1 MKTLRAGL
9 ARLGGLFH
17 RDSRDRD
24 LSEELAGHVALHM
37 DDNLRRGMTP
47 EEARRDARIR
57 LGGVESVKENV
68 REQRGFPVI
77 DSFLRD
83 VRYSLRG
90 LRRDRAFTL
99 TAIAML
105 ALAIGLNVTVFAVMN
120 TMLFR
125 GFPLVQRNDRL
136 LYMQEQYRSGSG
148 SIAYLDFEDWRAQAH
163 SFEGM
168 TFVAEKSIS
177 VTYGEGHSVDASA
190 FTVSTN
196 AFGLLRVKPALGRDF
211 VPADE
216 ASGAAPVVILNHRFW
231 ESRFGG
237 RRDVV
242 GASVLVDK
250 APATVIGVMPEGFDF
265 PTQFDVWMPYMRSP
279 EAQQRGPTSG
289 AFLAFGRLRDGANVP
304 EARAELEAIN
314 LRLGAAYPATN
325 RGVVPSLATYS
336 QSFIGPDAPII
347 YGSLWAAAWFV
358 LLIAC
363 ANLANLTVARTVG
376 RRSDFSTRIALG
388 AGRGRMM
395 RQIFV
400 ESLTLTSVA
409 GVLGWWIAKWG
420 VRTWAV
426 ETASIYQILDYT
438 LDAGTLAYLVAISLA
453 AAILFALAPMGRV
466 LQIGVN
472 SSLKSD
478 APGVTQGL
486 RGKHLAAVLV
496 AGQMA
501 LAIVLLSGAG
511 VLVRSLMN
519 VAGANTGV
527 RDPENVLVGVLSLP
541 SEKYPSPA
549 ISLGYVDRFEAK
561 VRAIPGIKDESVASR
576 FPVYGVNPRT
586 FEIEGRPNPPEGG
599 EAVQF
604 LSVGSDY
611 FRVLGASAI
620 SGREFND
627 RDRTV
632 SLPVAIVNQS
642 FAARYS
648 PREQALGRRL
658 RSADRN
664 KPSEWLTVVGVV
676 PNIMQGDPTRRQFKP
691 LVYLPFRQ
699 APTPRAV
706 YFLLRTGV
714 PPGRVAKDVRAEIG
728 KLDPDVILKKF
739 TTLKASLAFDPDQMD
754 RAHSE
759 MGKYAGVAPIFALMA
774 LLLAAVGLYAV
785 IAHSVS
791 QRTKEI
797 GVRQAIGATAEQVRT
812 MILRE
817 GMLPVAIGL
826 VVGLG
831 SSFAVNRILQS
842 QLVGVSPYDVATMT
856 AAPVILIVVAF
867 LACRIPARRA
877 MRTVPAIALRYE

>member
-1 MKTLRAGL
+1 MRQVWIRFLSLFKKRDLDREFDDEADSHIGL
-9 ARLGGLFH
+9 ATEDYMQRGMPLVEAQRMARVKFGAIEASKDAH
-17 RDSRDRD
+17 RDSRGLPWIEGLLYD
-24 LSEELAGHVALHM
+24 L
-37 DDNLRRGMTP
+37 RFT
-47 EEARRDARIR
+47 
-57 LGGVESVKENV
+57 
-68 REQRGFPVI
+68 F
-77 DSFLRD
+77 
-83 VRYSLRG
+83 RG
-90 LRRDRAFTL
+90 LRRDRAFAL
-99 TAIAML
+99 TAIVTL
-105 ALAIGLNVTVFAVMN
+105 AFAIGLNVTVFAVMN

-136 LYMQEQYRSGSG
+136 VYIQEQYPSGTG
-148 SIAYLDFEDWRAQAH
+148 NITYLDFEDWRAQAH

-168 TFVAEKSIS
+168 AFVGEKNIS
-177 VTYGEGHSVDASA
+177 LSYGEGRSTDATA

-196 AFGLLRVKPALGRDF
+196 VFGLLGVKPPLGRDF
-211 VPADE
+211 VLADE
-216 ASGAAPVVILNHRFW
+216 ASGAASVVILNHRFW

-237 RRDVV
+237 RPDVI
-242 GASVLVDK
+242 GTSVLINK

-265 PTQFDVWMPYMRSP
+265 PTQFDVWMPYMRGP
-279 EAQQRGPTSG
+279 EVNRRAPE
-289 AFLAFGRLRDGANVP
+289 AFLAVGRLRDGANLQ
-304 EARAELEAIN
+304 EARAELETIN
-314 LRLGAAYPATN
+314 HRLEAAYPATN

-347 YGSLWAAAWFV
+347 YGSLWVAAWFV

-376 RRSDFSTRIALG
+376 RWRDFSIRIALG

-438 LDAGTLAYLVAISLA
+438 LDSGTLAYLVAISLA
-453 AAILFALAPMGRV
+453 SAILFSLAPMGRV

-472 SSLKSD
+472 SALKSD
-478 APGVTQGL
+478 APGVTRDV

-519 VAGANTGV
+519 VVSANTGV
-527 RDPENVLVGVLSLP
+527 GDPEHVLVGLLSWP
-541 SEKYPSPA
+541 SEKFPSLA
-549 ISLGYVDRFEAK
+549 ATLGYVDRFEAK
-561 VRAIPGIKDESVASR
+561 VRTIPGIVDESVASNI
-576 FPVYGVNPRT
+576 PVNFGTQRA

-604 LSVGSDY
+604 LRIGPDY
-611 FRVLGASAI
+611 FRVVEAPAI
-620 SGREFND
+620 SGRDFND
-627 RDRTV
+627 GDRTAT
-632 SLPVAIVNQS
+632 LPVAIVNQS
-642 FAARYS
+642 FAARYW
-648 PREQALGRRL
+648 PREQPLGKRL
-658 RSADRN
+658 RYIDRK
-664 KPSEWLTVVGVV
+664 KPAEWLTVVGVV
-676 PNIMQGDPTRRQFKP
+676 PNIMQGDATRRQFKP

-699 APTPRAV
+699 APTV
-706 YFLLRTGV
+706 LGVNFLLRTGV
-714 PPGRVAKDVRAEIG
+714 PPEQVAQDVRAEIQ
-728 KLDPDVILKKF
+728 KLDPDVTLKKF
-739 TTLKASLAFDPDQMD
+739 TTLKASFGFDPGRMD

-759 MGKYAGVAPIFALMA
+759 MGKYAAVAPIFAVMA

-797 GVRQAIGATAEQVRT
+797 GVRMAIGAAAEDIRRMV
-812 MILRE
+812 LRDA
-817 GMLPVAIGL
+817 MWPVAIGMIL
-826 VVGLG
+826 GLAASLG
-831 SSFAVNRILQS
+831 VNRILQS
-842 QLVGVSPYDVATMT
+842 QLVGVSPYDPITM
-856 AAPVILIVVAF
+856 ACAPVVLILVAL
-867 LACRIPARRA
+867 LASQIPARRA
-877 MRTVPAIALRYE
+877 MRVDPVVTLRQV

>member
-1 MKTLRAGL
+1 MKTLRAVL
-9 ARLGGLFH
+9 ARLSGLFN

-24 LSEELAGHVALHM
+24 LSEELASHVALHM
-37 DDNLRRGMTP
+37 DDNLRSGMTP
-47 EEARRDARIR
+47 EEARRAARIR
-57 LGGVESVKENV
+57 LGGVESVKETV

-99 TAIAML
+99 TAIVTL
-105 ALAIGLNVTVFAVMN
+105 ALAIGLNVTVFAVMD

-125 GFPLVQRNDRL
+125 GYPLVQGNDRL
-136 LYMQEQYRSGSG
+136 VYIQEHYPSGTCC
-148 SIAYLDFEDWRAQAH
+148 ITYLDFEDWRAQAH

-168 TFVAEKSIS
+168 AFVGETSIS
-177 VTYGEGHSVDASA
+177 VTYGYGRSVDASA

-196 AFGLLRVKPALGRDF
+196 AFGLLGVKPALGRDF

-231 ESRFGG
+231 ESQFGG

-242 GASVLVDK
+242 GTSVLVNK
-250 APATVIGVMPEGFDF
+250 AHATVIGVMPEGFDF
-265 PTQFDVWMPYMRSP
+265 PTQFDVWMPFVRGPEVNQRAP
-279 EAQQRGPTSG
+279 EAFM
-289 AFLAFGRLRDGANVP
+289 AVGRLRDGTNLQ
-304 EARAELEAIN
+304 EARAELETVN
-314 LRLGAAYPATN
+314 RRLETAYPATN
-325 RGVVPSLATYS
+325 RGVVPRVDTWS
-336 QSFIGPDAPII
+336 QSTIGPDAPII
-347 YGSLWAAAWFV
+347 YGSLWVAAWFV

-376 RRSDFSTRIALG
+376 RWSDFSIRIALG

-400 ESLTLTSVA
+400 ENLTLTSVA
-409 GVLGWWIAKWG
+409 GVLGWWITKWG

-438 LDAGTLAYLVAISLA
+438 LDSGTLAYLVAISFA
-453 AAILFALAPMGRV
+453 AAILFSLAPMGRV
-466 LQIGVN
+466 LQIGV
-472 SSLKSD
+472 SSALKSD

-519 VAGANTGV
+519 VVGANTGV
-527 RDPENVLVGVLSLP
+527 RDPANVLVGVLRLP

-549 ISLGYVDRFEAK
+549 TSLGYIDRFEAK
-561 VRAIPGIKDESVASR
+561 VRAIPGIEGESVASR
-576 FPVYGVNPRT
+576 IPVYGVNRRT
-586 FEIEGRPNPPEGG
+586 FEIEGRANPPDGG

-611 FRVLGASAI
+611 FRVVGATAI
-620 SGREFND
+620 SGRDFNNGD
-627 RDRTV
+627 RIA

-642 FAARYS
+642 FAAMYS
-648 PREQALGRRL
+648 PRERILGKRL
-658 RSADRN
+658 RYSDRN
-664 KPSEWLTVVGVV
+664 KPAEWLTVVGVV

-699 APTPRAV
+699 APTPRAA

-714 PPGRVAKDVRAEIG
+714 PPERVAQDVRAEIQ
-728 KLDPDVILKKF
+728 KLDPDVILKNF
-739 TTLKASLAFDPDQMD
+739 TTLKASFAFDPDQMD

-759 MGKYAGVAPIFALMA
+759 MGKYAAVAPMFAVMA

-797 GVRQAIGATAEQVRT
+797 GVRMAVGAAAGHIQKMV
-812 MILRE
+812 LRE

-826 VVGLG
+826 VVGLA

-842 QLVGVSPYDVATMT
+842 QLVGVSPYDIATMT
-856 AAPVILIVVAF
+856 GAPVILLVVAF

-877 MRTVPAIALRYE
+877 MKTDPAIALRYE

>member
-1 MKTLRAGL
+1 MKSLRAGL
-9 ARLGGLFH
+9 ARLSGLFN
-17 RDSRDRD
+17 RDSHDRD
-24 LSEELAGHVALHM
+24 LSEELASHVALHM
-37 DDNLRRGMTP
+37 DDNLRSGMTP
-47 EEARRDARIR
+47 EEARRAACIR
-57 LGGVESVKENV
+57 LGGAESVKETV

-83 VRYSLRG
+83 IRYSLRG
-90 LRRDRAFTL
+90 LRRDRAFAL
-99 TAIAML
+99 TAIVTL

-136 LYMQEQYRSGSG
+136 VYIQEQYPSGTG
-148 SIAYLDFEDWRAQAH
+148 NITYLDFEDWRAQAH
-163 SFEGM
+163 SFAGM
-168 TFVAEKSIS
+168 AFVGEKNIS
-177 VTYGEGHSVDASA
+177 LSYGAQHSLDASA

-196 AFGLLRVKPALGRDF
+196 AFGLLGVKPTLGRDF
-211 VPADE
+211 VPSDE
-216 ASGAAPVVILNHRFW
+216 ASGAAPVVILNHRLW
-231 ESRFGG
+231 ASRFGA

-242 GASVLVDK
+242 GTSVLVNK
-250 APATVIGVMPEGFDF
+250 APATIIGVMPEGFDF
-265 PTQFDVWMPYMRSP
+265 PTQFDLWMPYMRDPEVNRRAP
-279 EAQQRGPTSG
+279 EAFM
-289 AFLAFGRLRDGANVP
+289 AVARLRDGISLR

-314 LRLGAAYPATN
+314 RRLETAYPATN
-325 RGVVPSLATYS
+325 RGVVPKLDTYS

-347 YGSLWAAAWFV
+347 YGSLWVAAWFV

-376 RRSDFSTRIALG
+376 RWSDFSTRIALG
-388 AGRGRMM
+388 AGRGQMM

-400 ESLTLTSVA
+400 ENLTLTSVA
-409 GVLGWWIAKWG
+409 GVLGWWITKWG

-438 LDAGTLAYLVAISLA
+438 LDSGTLAYLVAISLA
-453 AAILFALAPMGRV
+453 AAILFSLAPMGRV

-472 SSLKSD
+472 SALKSD

-511 VLVRSLMN
+511 VLARSLMN
-519 VAGANTGV
+519 IVSANTGV
-527 RDPENVLVGVLSLP
+527 RDSENVLVGLLSLP
-541 SEKYPSPA
+541 SDKYPSPA
-549 ISLGYVDRFEAK
+549 SSLGYVDRFEAK
-561 VRAIPGIKDESVASR
+561 VSAIPGIIDESVASNI
-576 FPVYGVNPRT
+576 PVNFGNLRA
-586 FEIEGRPNPPEGG
+586 FEIEGRPNPPDGG

-611 FRVLGASAI
+611 FRVVEASAI
-620 SGREFND
+620 SGRDFNNG
-627 RDRTV
+627 DRTA

-642 FAARYS
+642 FAARYW
-648 PREQALGRRL
+648 PREQPLGKRLHYIDRR
-658 RSADRN
+658 
-664 KPSEWLTVVGVV
+664 KPAEWLTVVGVV

-699 APTPRAV
+699 APTV
-706 YFLLRTGV
+706 LGVNFLLRTGV
-714 PPGRVAKDVRAEIG
+714 PPRQVAQAVRLEIQ

-739 TTLKASLAFDPDQMD
+739 TTLKASFGFDPNRMD
-754 RAHSE
+754 RGHSE
-759 MGKYAGVAPIFALMA
+759 MGKYAAVAPIFALMA

-785 IAHSVS
+785 IAYSVT

-797 GVRQAIGATAEQVRT
+797 GVRMAIGAAAGDIGKMV
-812 MILRE
+812 LRD

-826 VVGLG
+826 VVGLA

-842 QLVGVSPYDVATMT
+842 QLVGVSPYDIATMT

-877 MRTVPAIALRYE
+877 MRTDPAIALRYE